1 MRVCHIVRLHL
12 FDFFRIRNGNQNV
25 FSRYTKCLSKNFFNI
40 ENVLENFQ
48 YQNRIERF
56 VSKRKDRIHVYDGK
70 PVILRLAK
78 ITEIDIASDAVQTF
92 FIEFPAVRTEPAAKI
107 ENRATCMTARKADER
122 AVHFSW
128 LGGNSRLIKIISCF
142 HDRWTLYKRITSAFG
157 NENRSTSWNRS
168 GCA

>member
-70 PVILRLAK
+70 PVAAVIVPHEQWPGILAGNGFSPATVAAFVEMYDGINSGVVAPETGRENVRGATTLA
-78 ITEIDIASDAVQTF
+78 A
-92 FIEFPAVRTEPAAKI
+92 AAKGLL
-107 ENRATCMTARKADER
+107 N
-122 AVHFSW
+122 
-128 LGGNSRLIKIISCF
+128 G
-142 HDRWTLYKRITSAFG
+142 
-157 NENRSTSWNRS
+157 
-168 GCA
+168 